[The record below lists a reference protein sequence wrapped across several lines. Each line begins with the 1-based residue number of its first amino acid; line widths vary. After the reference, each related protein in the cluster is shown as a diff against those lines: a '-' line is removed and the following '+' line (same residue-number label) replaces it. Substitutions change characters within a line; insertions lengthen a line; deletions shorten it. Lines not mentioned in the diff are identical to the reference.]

1 MNEQNNSATTP
12 EAAATQ
18 AADSTATQA
27 GQIVKFPAG
36 GAQGDGGSVALSPT
50 YHLPTTYNQVVND
63 TVHDYLDAIMSS
75 GTRPTPQQIEAD
87 LLRQICDDLGDL
99 NTLRPKGSK
108 FQIPRV
114 LPPAAIAHI
123 VKALYPVCKIPCAG
137 KETDPAYDVVGLYQ
151 DSGPDAGLY
160 ATSDL
165 VFRRLLRQYNFT
177 ASERDFREFM
187 VALAEI
193 VERREPCRDRDLI
206 AVNNGI
212 FDYKNKKLSPFSPD
226 YIFLSKSRVDYRLAP
241 MNPVIHN
248 PDDNTDWD
256 VESWMGSLSDDPEI
270 TDLLWKILGAIIR
283 PNVSWNK
290 AAFFYSETGNNGK
303 GTLCALMR
311 NLCGPG
317 TYCSISLA
325 DFGKEFQLEP
335 LMRASA
341 IIVDENSVGA
351 FADKSGNFKAAITG
365 DVLYINRKNEK
376 PISIRFRGL
385 MVQCV
390 NELPRVKD
398 KSDSLYRR
406 LLLVPFTKC
415 FTGHERKYIKD
426 DYLNRPDVLEYV
438 LWRVLNMDYYE
449 LPNPAACQ
457 ALMGEYKQTNDPLRQ
472 FADEILPQ
480 LVWDAVPLKYMHDLY
495 TGWLKQAYP
504 GGHPLGKQTF
514 NTSLQQLL
522 TEYPDWTYNKGQ
534 VYIGNRMNK
543 PEPLSLQYNLTFWQ
557 NQNLCFNDRD
567 RARPVAPALKD
578 KYTGVYLRVGGSAQ
592 SVAALP
598 QPYVPKT
605 A

>member
-1 MNEQNNSATTP
+1 MPGIYATTP
-12 EAAATQ
+12 
-18 AADSTATQA
+18 
-27 GQIVKFPAG
+27 GQITDAKVREYLAALQ
-36 GAQGDGGSVALSPT
+36 GAA
-50 YHLPTTYNQVVND
+50 
-63 TVHDYLDAIMSS
+63 
-75 GTRPTPQQIEAD
+75 RPTPQQVESD
-87 LLRQICDDLGDL
+87 LLNMICVEIEDH
-99 NTLRPKGSK
+99 NTLRPKTAK
-108 FQIPRV
+108 MRMPQA
-114 LPPAAIAHI
+114 LPAAAIAHV
-123 VKALYPVCKIPCAG
+123 VKALWPVAKIPCAG
-137 KETDPAYDVVGLYQ
+137 KETDPAYDVLGLYQ
-151 DSGPDAGLY
+151 EDGPDAGLY
-160 ATSDL
+160 VTSDL
-165 VFRRLLRQYNFT
+165 VFRRLLRQFNFNAT
-177 ASERDFREFM
+177 ARDFTEFM
-187 VALAEI
+187 NALGEI

-212 FDYKNKKLSPFSPD
+212 FDYRNKRLLPFSPD
-226 YIFLSKSRVDYRLAP
+226 YIFLSKSRVNYVPAAVSP
-241 MNPVIHN
+241 IIHN
-248 PDDNTDWD
+248 DDDNTDWD
-256 VESWMGSLSDDPEI
+256 VEGWMGSLSDDPEI

-426 DYLNRPDVLEYV
+426 DYLCQPDVLEYV

-514 NTSLQQLL
+514 NNAFQQLL
-522 TEYPDWTYNKGQ
+522 KEIPDWIYSKDQ
-534 VYIGNRMNK
+534 VYIGSRMNK
-543 PEPLSLQYNLTFWQ
+543 PEPLSLQYNLVYWL
-557 NQNLCFNDRD
+557 NQAMPYGHID
-567 RARPVAPALKD
+567 RARPVAPALRD
-578 KYTGVYLRVGGSAQ
+578 KYNNVYLRVTNPAQ

>member
-1 MNEQNNSATTP
+1 MPLNMLTTVSRIYRETADEYLAALPANQPRPKP
-12 EAAATQ
+12 EDIELDIINALALKIAA
-18 AADSTATQA
+18 
-27 GQIVKFPAG
+27 
-36 GAQGDGGSVALSPT
+36 L
-50 YHLPTTYNQVVND
+50 ND
-63 TVHDYLDAIMSS
+63 EL
-75 GTRPTPQQIEAD
+75 
-87 LLRQICDDLGDL
+87 
-99 NTLRPKGSK
+99 PKGSK
-108 FQIPRV
+108 QRYP
-114 LPPAAIAHI
+114 LTMPPYITARIVAA
-123 VKALYPVCKIPCAG
+123 LWPVARIPCAG
-137 KETDPAYDVVGLYQ
+137 AETDPAYDVLGLYQ
-151 DSGPDAGLY
+151 EDGPDAGLY
-160 ATSDL
+160 VTSDW
-165 VFRRLLRQYNFT
+165 VFRRLLRQFNT
-177 ASERDFREFM
+177 SATTRDFNEF
-187 VALAEI
+187 VAALAEI

-212 FDYKNKKLSPFSPD
+212 FDYRSKRLLPFSSE
-226 YIFLSKSRVDYRLAP
+226 YIFLSKCRVNYVPAANNLI
-241 MNPVIHN
+241 IHN
-248 PDDNTDWD
+248 PDDDTDWD

-270 TDLLWKILGAIIR
+270 TDLFWKILGAIIR

-317 TYCSISLA
+317 TCCSISLT

-351 FADKSGNFKAAITG
+351 FADRSGNFKAAITG
-365 DVLYINRKNEK
+365 DILYINRKNEK

-406 LLLVPFTKC
+406 LLLVPFSKC

-426 DYLNRPDVLEYV
+426 DYLCQPDVLEYV

-449 LPNPAACQ
+449 LPNPTACQ

-534 VYIGNRMNK
+534 VYIGTRMSR
-543 PEPLSLQYNLTFWQ
+543 PEPLSLQYGLNYWQ

>member
-1 MNEQNNSATTP
+1 MPGIYSITP
-12 EAAATQ
+12 
-18 AADSTATQA
+18 
-27 GQIVKFPAG
+27 GQITDAKVREYLAALQ
-36 GAQGDGGSVALSPT
+36 GAA
-50 YHLPTTYNQVVND
+50 
-63 TVHDYLDAIMSS
+63 
-75 GTRPTPQQIEAD
+75 RPTPQQIESD
-87 LLRQICDDLGDL
+87 LLNMICTEIEDY
-99 NTLRPKGSK
+99 NTLRPRTAKMRMP
-108 FQIPRV
+108 QA
-114 LPPAAIAHI
+114 LPAAAVAHV
-123 VKALYPVCKIPCAG
+123 VKALWPVAKIPCAG
-137 KETDPAYDVVGLYQ
+137 KETDPAYDILGLYQ
-151 DSGPDAGLY
+151 EDGPDVGLY

-212 FDYKNKKLSPFSPD
+212 FDFENKVLLPFSPD
-226 YIFLSKSRVDYRLAP
+226 YIFLSKSRVNYVPAP
-241 MNPVIHN
+241 TNPVIHN

-256 VESWMGSLSDDPEI
+256 VEGWMGSLSDDPEI

-426 DYLNRPDVLEYV
+426 DYLCQPDVLEYV
-438 LWRVLNMDYYE
+438 LWRILNMDYYE

-472 FADEILPQ
+472 FADEVLPQ

-514 NTSLQQLL
+514 NNAFQQLL
-522 TEYPDWTYNKGQ
+522 KEIPDWTYSKDQ
-534 VYIGNRMNK
+534 VYIGSRMNK
-543 PEPLSLQYNLTFWQ
+543 PEPLSLQYNLVYWL
-557 NQNLCFNDRD
+557 NQAMPYGHID
-567 RARPVAPALKD
+567 RARPVAPALRD
-578 KYTGVYLRVGGSAQ
+578 KYNNVYLRVTNPAQ

>member
-1 MNEQNNSATTP
+1 MPLNMLTTVSRIYREVADEYLAALPANQPRPRP
-12 EAAATQ
+12 E
-18 AADSTATQA
+18 D
-27 GQIVKFPAG
+27 IE
-36 GAQGDGGSVALSPT
+36 
-50 YHLPTTYNQVVND
+50 
-63 TVHDYLDAIMSS
+63 LDI
-75 GTRPTPQQIEAD
+75 I
-87 LLRQICDDLGDL
+87 
-99 NTLRPKGSK
+99 NTLALKIAALNDELPKGSK
-108 FQIPRV
+108 QRYP
-114 LPPAAIAHI
+114 LTMPPYITARIVAA
-123 VKALYPVCKIPCAG
+123 LWPVCKIPLAG
-137 KETDPAYDVVGLYQ
+137 AETDPAYDVLGLYQ
-151 DSGPDAGLY
+151 EDGPDAGLY
-160 ATSDL
+160 VTSDW
-165 VFRRLLRQYNFT
+165 VFRRLLRQFNT
-177 ASERDFREFM
+177 GATTRDFNEF
-187 VALAEI
+187 VAALGEI
-193 VERREPCRDRDLI
+193 VERREPCQDRDLI
-206 AVNNGI
+206 PVNNGI
-212 FDYKNKKLSPFSPD
+212 FDYKNKKLLPFCTE
-226 YIFLSKSRVDYRLAP
+226 YIFLSKCRVNYVPAA
-241 MNPVIHN
+241 NNFIIHN

-335 LMRASA
+335 LMWASA

-426 DYLNRPDVLEYV
+426 DYLCQPDVLEYV
-438 LWRVLNMDYYE
+438 LWRILNMDYYE

-495 TGWLKQAYP
+495 TAWLKQAYP

-534 VYIGNRMNK
+534 VYIGNRMSR
-543 PEPLSLQYNLTFWQ
+543 PEPLSLQYGLNYWQ